1 MRRPRR
7 RVSLNSQR
15 CFVAWLTVPQP
26 RSANGRLL
34 PRHYNSVVQEFALRC
49 LAGALLLGSWLPAQT
64 YAQPVTS
71 IGAVAD
77 LTDKTGTNPANL
89 QSIAEL
95 SNRFE
100 SVDDQLFVNQVTWRY
115 GQAFARRRMRARVDL
130 PLIFGNLTGRTEAG
144 FGDVAVGWE
153 WLAAFRGRVGVLTG
167 VDLTFD
173 SSSNDALA
181 IGHHT
186 VAPAVGL
193 VVVPRDAFVLS
204 VRYDQRLSFNSVEGR
219 PDVNKGT
226 LEGAV
231 VRRFSEGSWLRAV
244 TSLDMDVE
252 QNETWGALRGEWGR
266 LLSSGFSTW
275 VRAGAGLG
283 ASKPM
288 DWTVELGF
296 RVVP

>member
-1 MRRPRR
+1 VRPED
-7 RVSLNSQR
+7 
-15 CFVAWLTVPQP
+15 
-26 RSANGRLL
+26 
-34 PRHYNSVVQEFALRC
+34 YNSVVRGFALMC
-49 LAGALLLGSWLPAQT
+49 LACATLLGSWLPAHT
-64 YAQPVTS
+64 YAQTVTS
-71 IGAVAD
+71 AGIGAVAD
-77 LTDKTGTNPANL
+77 LADKSGTNPANL
-89 QSIAEL
+89 QNIVEL

-100 SVDDQLFVNQVTWRY
+100 SVDDQLFVDQVTWRY
-115 GQAFARRRMRARVDL
+115 GHAFARRHMRARVDL
-130 PLIFGNLTGRTEAG
+130 PLTFGNLTGRTEAG
-144 FGDVAVGWE
+144 FGDVALGWE
-153 WLAAFRGRVGVLTG
+153 WVAAVRGRVGFLTS

-186 VAPAVGL
+186 VAPAVGI
-193 VVVPRDAFVLS
+193 VVVPRDVVAVSL
-204 VRYDQRLSFNSVEGR
+204 RYDQRVSFNDVEGW

-244 TSLDMDVE
+244 TSLDMNFE
-252 QNETWGALRGEWGR
+252 PGETWGALRAEWGR
-266 LLSSGFSTW
+266 LLSGGFSTW

-283 ASKPM
+283 TSKPM

>member
-1 MRRPRR
+1 MR
-7 RVSLNSQR
+7 
-15 CFVAWLTVPQP
+15 
-26 RSANGRLL
+26 G
-34 PRHYNSVVQEFALRC
+34 FALRYFVC
-49 LAGALLLGSWLPAQT
+49 AALFGSWLPSHT

-71 IGAVAD
+71 GDIGAIAD
-77 LTDKTGTNPANL
+77 PADKTGTNPANL
-89 QSIAEL
+89 QNNVEF

-100 SVDDQLFVNQVTWRY
+100 AVDDQRFVDQVTWRY
-115 GQAFARRRMRARVDL
+115 GQAFAGRRMRARVDL
-130 PLIFGNLTGRTEAG
+130 PLTFGNVTGRTDAG
-144 FGDVAVGWE
+144 FGDVALGWQ
-153 WLAAFRGRVGVLTG
+153 WLAAVRGRVGFLTA

-186 VAPAVGL
+186 AAPSVGI
-193 VVVPRDAFVLS
+193 VVVPRDVLAIS
-204 VRYDQRLSFNSVEGR
+204 MRYDQRVSFNSVEGW

-244 TSLDMDVE
+244 TSLDMNFE

-266 LLSSGFSTW
+266 LLFAGFSTW

-283 ASKPM
+283 MSKPM
-288 DWTVELGF
+288 NWTAELGF